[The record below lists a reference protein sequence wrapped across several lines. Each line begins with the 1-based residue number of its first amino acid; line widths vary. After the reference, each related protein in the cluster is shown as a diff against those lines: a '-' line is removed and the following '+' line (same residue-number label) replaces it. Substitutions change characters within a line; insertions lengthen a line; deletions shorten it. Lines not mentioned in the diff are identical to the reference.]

1 MKTMNIQNVFPQ
13 LLEAFFTDR
22 LMRQRQ
28 ASPHTIASYRDTFR
42 LLLKFAHERLK
53 KPPSKLILAE
63 LDTPLIGAFLDQLEK
78 ERGNKARS
86 RNVRLAAIRSFF
98 RYVALH
104 EPSHSALAQRVL
116 AMPNKRHKKKQIEF
130 LTRPEIDALLAA
142 PDPHTWTGRRDR
154 TMLLVAVQTGLR
166 VSELT
171 TLCCGDVTLT
181 PAAHVRCVGKGRK
194 ERCTPLR
201 KETATTLRTWLRE
214 HKGPASAPL
223 FPNIRGGH
231 MSTDSVERRL
241 EKHLAVARQESL
253 SLRKKHVTPH
263 VLRHTTAMELLQ
275 GGVDRAVIALWL
287 GHESVDTTQMYLHAN
302 LELKEKAMAKTAPIN
317 IPPGR
322 YRPNDELLAFLQG
335 L

>member
-1 MKTMNIQNVFPQ
+1 MKAQNTFPQ
-13 LLEAFFTDR
+13 LLETFFTDR

-28 ASPHTIASYRDTFR
+28 ASPHTVASYRDTFR
-42 LLLKFAHERLK
+42 LLLKFAQERLK
-53 KPPSKLILAE
+53 KPPSKLNLTE
-63 LDTPLIGAFLDQLEK
+63 LDTPFIGAFLDQLEK

-142 PDPHTWTGRRDR
+142 PDPNTWTGRRDR
-154 TMLLVAVQTGLR
+154 TILLVAVQTGLR
-166 VSELT
+166 ASELT
-171 TLCCGDVTLT
+171 ALCCGDVTLT
-181 PAAHVRCVGKGRK
+181 SGAHVRCTGKGRK

-201 KETATTLRTWLRE
+201 KEAVAALRDWLRE
-214 HKGPASAPL
+214 GKGHDNSAPL

-241 EKHLAVARQESL
+241 EKHLAAARQKCP

-275 GGVDRAVIALWL
+275 AGVDRAVIALWL
-287 GHESVDTTQMYLHAN
+287 GHESVDTTQIYLHAN
-302 LELKEKAMAKTAPIN
+302 LELKEKAMAKTAPMN

-322 YRPNDELLAFLQG
+322 YRPDDELLAFLQS